1 MTRRK
6 QLKLTAL
13 TSLLLPFLSARA
25 QPSLYPPNFNAS
37 DELFAYLPATN
48 ITICYQT
55 IGNPADPALILVGG
69 AASSMML
76 FSPQWIHLLSPPSD
90 PHYIIRFDARDT
102 GRSTSFPLVTNATS
116 PPPYLL
122 GDLIADLVGL
132 MDHLAVPVHLAG
144 FSSGGPIAFAA
155 AAQRPHLAKSL
166 FLGLTSPVGLE
177 GYDGLPPARPLNGD
191 IAAQLGPPPVLSD
204 PEERWVDYLLRSQ
217 FLLYSQ
223 PPDEVEAQQQRV
235 INQEIYRRGIANG
248 TLVSSTNHIY
258 ALLHSGRWPRE
269 ALRDIACP
277 ALVMSATLDQTFDPV
292 HGRTL
297 AADLARGEFTLYED
311 SAHELPQRIW
321 GRLSRDMLRVMA
333 EGESWWTGM
342 GYARLGRTEQ

>member
-6 QLKLTAL
+6 LKLTAL
-13 TSLLLPFLSARA
+13 PFLLLLILGASA

-37 DELFAYLPATN
+37 DELFAHLPATN
-48 ITICYQT
+48 VTICYQT
-55 IGNPADPALILVGG
+55 IGNPADPALLLVGG
-69 AASSMML
+69 AGSSMML
-76 FSPQWIHLLSPPSD
+76 FSPQLIHLLSPPSD

-102 GRSTSFPLVTNATS
+102 GRSTFFPPVNNTTS

-132 MDHLAVPVHLAG
+132 MDHLAIPVHLAG

-155 AAQRPHLAKSL
+155 AAQRPDLTKSL

-177 GYDGLPPARPLNGD
+177 GHDGLPPARPLSED
-191 IAAQLGPPPVLSD
+191 IATQLGAPPGLSD

-223 PPDEVEAQQQRV
+223 PPGEAEVQQQRV
-235 INQEIYRRGIANG
+235 INEEIYRRGIVNG
-248 TLVSSTNHIY
+248 TLVSGANHIY
-258 ALLHSGRWPRE
+258 AILHSGRWPRE
-269 ALRDIACP
+269 ALRDIGCP
-277 ALVMSATLDQTFDPV
+277 ALVMSAALDQTFDPV

-297 AADLARGEFTLYED
+297 AADLAQGEFTLYED

-321 GRLSRDMLRVMA
+321 GRLSEDMLHMMA
-333 EGESWWTGM
+333 EGESW
-342 GYARLGRTEQ
+342 